1 MAHTVGN
8 VSRMARISVRTLHHY
23 DEIGLVKP
31 SSRTP
36 AGYRQYTAED
46 VEKLQQVLFYREL
59 GFPLEEIARIL
70 ADPAFDRRRAL
81 VDQRELLAERAEQ
94 VRALVALIDR
104 TIEALD
110 RGECMSREALFD
122 GFDPSRYEEEA
133 RERWG
138 GSPEYDQSVARTRR
152 YTPDD
157 WKAIR
162 AEAAAVVEAFAAAF
176 DAGTAPSDA
185 RAMDLAERHRQHVS
199 RWFYECSSEIHVGL
213 GEMYVADP
221 RFSAGYERMRPE
233 RPGLAQYI
241 RDAIRANARRVQ
253 RDAGTPA

>member
-1 MAHTVGN
+1 MAHTVGD

-31 SSRTP
+31 SSRTV
-36 AGYRQYTAED
+36 AGYRQYTDED
-46 VEKLQQVLFYREL
+46 VEKLQQVLFYREMA
-59 GFPLEEIARIL
+59 FPLGEIARLL
-70 ADPAFDRRRAL
+70 AEPGFDRRRVLA
-81 VDQRELLAERAEQ
+81 DQRELLAERAEQ
-94 VRALVALIDR
+94 AHALVALIDR

-110 RGECMSREALFD
+110 RGEHMNREALFE

-138 GSPEYDQSVARTRR
+138 GSPEYEQSVARTRA

-157 WKAIR
+157 WQAIR
-162 AEAAAVVEAFAAAF
+162 AEAAAIVQAFAAAF
-176 DAGTAPSDA
+176 HAGTAPDDD
-185 RAMDLAERHRQHVS
+185 RAVQVAERHRRHVS
-199 RWFYECSSEIHVGL
+199 RWFYECSFEIHVGL

-241 RDAIRANARRVQ
+241 RDAIRANASRVQ